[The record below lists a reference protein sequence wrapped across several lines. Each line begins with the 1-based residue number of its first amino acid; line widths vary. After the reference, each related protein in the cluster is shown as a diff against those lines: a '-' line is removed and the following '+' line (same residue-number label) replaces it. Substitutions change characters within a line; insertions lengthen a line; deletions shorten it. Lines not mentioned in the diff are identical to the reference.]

1 MKLTICG
8 GRLIDPAQ
16 NIDEMID
23 IHLADGRVLALGQA
37 PAGFNPERTIHA
49 EGLVVAPG
57 FIDIGAHLREPGP
70 SYKGN
75 LRSETKA
82 ALAGGYT
89 TICCRPDTSPCIDS
103 SAVVQQIMDKVEAL
117 SQAKV
122 MPIGAMTKDL
132 KGLHLSNMAGLQH
145 TGCVAVSNMRQPVES
160 SLVLRRCLEY
170 ASTFDLQVVFYPEDH
185 WLKADGCANEGELA
199 SRLGLGGIPASAEA
213 IGLSRVLHLIETT
226 GVKAHFGMLSTARAV
241 EMIANAQQRGLPVTA
256 DVDMAHLI
264 YTEAEIDGYN
274 SQFFVEPPLRSEE
287 DRTALRQ
294 GVRDGVLSVISS
306 AHLPHEEAAKMAPF
320 AAAEPGMATLETTL
334 SQGLTLVAEDLLSL
348 NQLVERLTS
357 GPAKAL
363 GLPMGSLSV
372 GQAADLC
379 LFDPEA
385 EWLVNDENL
394 HTAGENTPLMQQ
406 EVKGQVQFA
415 IVDGQ
420 VAFERNSR

>member
-16 NIDEMID
+16 QIDEQID
-23 IHLADGRVLALGQA
+23 IHIADGRVLALGQA

-49 EGLVVAPG
+49 EGLVVTPG

-103 SAVVQQIMDKVEAL
+103 SAVVQQIQDKVELL

-122 MPIGAMTKDL
+122 MPIGALTQGL
-132 KGLHLSNMAGLQH
+132 KGTHLSNMAGLQH
-145 TGCVAVSNMRQPVES
+145 TGCVAVSNMRQPIES

-185 WLKADGCANEGELA
+185 WLKADGCANEGALA

-241 EMIANAQQRGLPVTA
+241 EMVSNAQKRGLPVTA
-256 DVDMAHLI
+256 DVDIAHLI

-274 SQFFVEPPLRSEE
+274 SQFYVEPPLRSAT
-287 DRTALRQ
+287 DRDALRQ
-294 GVRDGVLSVISS
+294 GVKDGVLSVISS

-334 SQGLTLVAEDLLSL
+334 SQGLVLVEEGLLTLP
-348 NQLVERLTS
+348 QLIERLTD

-363 GLPMGSLSV
+363 GLSVGGLSV
-372 GQAADLC
+372 GQPADLC
-379 LFDPEA
+379 LFDA
-385 EWLVNDENL
+385 GIEWQVTHDSLF
-394 HTAGENTPLMQQ
+394 TAGENTPLMGQS
-406 EVKGQVQFA
+406 VKGQVQFA
-415 IVDGQ
+415 IVDGE
-420 VAFERNSR
+420 VAFERA

>member
-16 NIDEMID
+16 QIDEQID
-23 IHLADGRVLALGQA
+23 IHIADGRVLALGQA

-49 EGLVVAPG
+49 EGLVVTPG

-103 SAVVQQIMDKVEAL
+103 SAVVQQIQDKVELL

-122 MPIGAMTKDL
+122 MPIGALTQGL
-132 KGLHLSNMAGLQH
+132 KGTHLSNMAGLQH
-145 TGCVAVSNMRQPVES
+145 TGCVAVSNMRQPIES

-185 WLKADGCANEGELA
+185 WLKADGCANEGALA

-241 EMIANAQQRGLPVTA
+241 EMVSNAQKRGLPVTA
-256 DVDMAHLI
+256 DVDIAHLI

-274 SQFFVEPPLRSEE
+274 SQFYVEPPLRSAT
-287 DRTALRQ
+287 DRDALRQ
-294 GVRDGVLSVISS
+294 GVKDGVLSVISS

-334 SQGLTLVAEDLLSL
+334 SQGLVLVEEGLLTLP
-348 NQLVERLTS
+348 QLIERLTD

-363 GLPMGSLSV
+363 GLSVGGLSV
-372 GQAADLC
+372 GQPADLC
-379 LFDPEA
+379 LFDVGI
-385 EWLVNDENL
+385 EWQVTHDSLF
-394 HTAGENTPLMQQ
+394 TAGENTPLMEQS
-406 EVKGQVQFA
+406 VKGQVQFA
-415 IVDGQ
+415 IVDGE
-420 VAFERNSR
+420 VAFERA